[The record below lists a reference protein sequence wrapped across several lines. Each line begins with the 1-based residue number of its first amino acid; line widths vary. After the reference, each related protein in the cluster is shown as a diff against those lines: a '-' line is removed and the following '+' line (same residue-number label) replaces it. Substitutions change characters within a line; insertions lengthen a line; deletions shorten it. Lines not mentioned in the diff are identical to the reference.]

1 MISSKVSNGTLGGL
15 AAAGVTAAL
24 VYYIPAF
31 KNGLPGPV
39 SDLVTAAVGAIG
51 YFAAGYQS
59 THRATVPEVQAR
71 DRRRPRRPRR
81 RAVPGGRQ
89 GGHGVTDPRGSECAC
104 VLCGATFTGLTLF
117 DAHQDVDYGR
127 QPVIVCRDPAA
138 ARAGAGRAG
147 YLGHP
152 GRLARP

>member
-24 VYYIPAF
+24 VYYVPAF

-59 THRATVPEVQAR
+59 THRATVPEVQA
-71 DRRRPRRPRR
+71 
-81 RAVPGGRQ
+81 AI
-89 GGHGVTDPRGSECAC
+89 A
-104 VLCGATFTGLTLF
+104 
-117 DAHQDVDYGR
+117 DAHAVLDAE
-127 QPVIVCRDPAA
+127 PSPAA
-138 ARAGAGRAG
+138 PASPPAGPPA
-147 YLGHP
+147 
-152 GRLARP
+152 